1 MTTSSTWSKLLTEV
15 TTAGNSWKIERKY
28 RRILNKRLAG
38 KVRTHVREQQ
48 EKIENAEKLAK
59 NEQRLM
65 AKEVAKMVQREF
77 WAKVERIVVS
87 KTNFFFLL
95 FFFFFIFLNLFHE
108 IKNTNNK
115 FSLKP

>member
-1 MTTSSTWSKLLTEV
+1 M
-15 TTAGNSWKIERKY
+15 GNSWKIERKY

-59 NEQRLM
+59 NERRLM

-77 WAKVERIVVS
+77 WSKVERKVVS
-87 KTNFFFLL
+87 DIFRINFV
-95 FFFFFIFLNLFHE
+95 I
-108 IKNTNNK
+108 TVTCT
-115 FSLKP
+115 

>member
-1 MTTSSTWSKLLTEV
+1 M

-77 WAKVERIVVS
+77 WSKVERIVVS
-87 KTNFFFLL
+87 KSNFFVFL
-95 FFFFFIFLNLFHE
+95 
-108 IKNTNNK
+108 
-115 FSLKP
+115 FSLIRFMKLKIQMINFI

>member
-1 MTTSSTWSKLLTEV
+1 M
-15 TTAGNSWKIERKY
+15 GNSWKIERKY

-59 NEQRLM
+59 NERRLM

-77 WAKVERIVVS
+77 WSKVERKVVS
-87 KTNFFFLL
+87 D
-95 FFFFFIFLNLFHE
+95 IFRILMHNCHYSNVHVSFRGSG
-108 IKNTNNK
+108 K
-115 FSLKP
+115 FPTF